1 MPSQGFFPG
10 PSKLTIIKP
19 ACRVYVLQYLIK
31 IKLHY
36 VAAMDSH
43 MTVRNILEQL
53 TKKNNINAINK
64 HMFGLQ
70 NFFYF
75 AKKTLSP
82 PDFLI
87 KSIVVSDVLQHRV
100 NYFWLDK
107 ALISAYFWKLFLLVY
122 SNYWTVKIKSK
133 NQDEKAFF
141 VNV

>member
-36 VAAMDSH
+36 VAVMDSH

-64 HMFGLQ
+64 QMLGLQ

-82 PDFLI
+82 PNFTFEQ
-87 KSIVVSDVLQHRV
+87 KTAS
-100 NYFWLDK
+100 
-107 ALISAYFWKLFLLVY
+107 
-122 SNYWTVKIKSK
+122 
-133 NQDEKAFF
+133 
-141 VNV
+141 